1 MFSMIAACSGGSTAT
16 GELRGGGD
24 TTVSGDVGEDWASA
38 SGDRGTPSSLEGRS
52 SYWAVL
58 LQSFPASRGAHR
70 AAAAQL
76 IQRSA
81 QLDPAFRRAFI
92 HTDDRGSMVLFGQHG
107 SVNAPEAQA
116 DLDFVK
122 SISLEGQQLF
132 GRAMLTR
139 IRIPRDP
146 ASIGP
151 NELLS
156 VRVQRPQY
164 RELYTFQ
171 IGVWGTF
178 AEYAERGEKV
188 MSWSEVRQAAER
200 NVAAL
205 RSQGYQAYYHHDEDK
220 ELSMVT
226 VGVFDRSAY
235 DAQAGLYLNPRLEQL
250 AREFTS
256 HEINGEEVLIQRRD
270 RQVPQRPLLVL
281 IPELP

>member
-1 MFSMIAACSGGSTAT
+1 MIAACSGGSTAA
-16 GELRGGGD
+16 GRLGGGGD
-24 TTVSGDVGEDWASA
+24 STVSGDVGEDWAAA
-38 SGDRGTPSSLEGRS
+38 SGERGGTADLEGRS
-52 SYWAVL
+52 SYWSVL

-70 AAAAQL
+70 AAAAEL

-81 QLDPAFRRAFI
+81 QIDPAFRRAFI
-92 HTDDRGSMVLFGQHG
+92 HTDDRGSMALFGQHA

-116 DLDFVK
+116 DLEFVK
-122 SISLEGQQLF
+122 GIELGELPLF
-132 GRAMLTR
+132 PRAMLTP

-146 ASIGP
+146 ATIGP

-178 AEYAERGEKV
+178 AEYAERGEDV
-188 MSWSEVRQAAER
+188 MSWAEVRRAAER

-235 DAQAGLYLNPRLEQL
+235 DAQAGLYLAPRLEQL

-256 HEINGEEVLIQRRD
+256 HQINGEEVLVQRGSRMM
-270 RQVPQRPLLVL
+270 PQRPLLVL